1 MIQDGRRTTSHISS
15 ASAIWCLWKIGW
27 EGLWGVLRGSSI
39 SEGSQYFH
47 NIWFSLD
54 NEIQDDSPSREIFKP
69 PVIVKSDGRTRNYP
83 YPLSSSSHGSEHGNV
98 LGKLQIDY
106 VMNLSGGCKYIFQLM
121 AYKLIEEDEY
131 RTPIVPQKI
140 ELHVVEV
147 PSTINLDRPFLV
159 IPVLFWVHL
168 NLSNQTDRIV
178 YFLEVWLSQDDTLD
192 EKA

>member
-1 MIQDGRRTTSHISS
+1 MGGETTSHISS

-54 NEIQDDSPSREIFKP
+54 NEIQCENSEKP
-69 PVIVKSDGRTRNYP
+69 IKKNLRMILHPGKY
-83 YPLSSSSHGSEHGNV
+83 SSH
-98 LGKLQIDY
+98 LCLL
-106 VMNLSGGCKYIFQLM
+106 NLM
-121 AYKLIEEDEY
+121 EELATILTHCH
-131 RTPIVPQKI
+131 RLRMVQNTAMFLPIVPQKI